1 MASRKVRLSESQ
13 LVTLIQKAI
22 NDHKKIISE
31 ATLPPAVMGI
41 LDGLNNATSGWG
53 TTVRIIPG
61 LLNQITDL
69 AMLKL
74 VNDNMSFYT
83 EYASLQDMFQGEYGV
98 GNYGDME
105 EAAKILRNL
114 GADVSFRVNNTN
126 TGVKSS
132 SIRVVVPGSTPTP
145 SPTPTPAPRT
155 TLDLSCAS
163 REAGY
168 TSSGDY
174 FVIGAP
180 TYKSGSIS
188 AYNDGRDLPNK
199 PGYNILYTANSGAK
213 KYATANCLA
222 PGPGVKGG
230 LTILTDWVS

>member
-1 MASRKVRLSESQ
+1 VLTAL
-13 LVTLIQKAI
+13 
-22 NDHKKIISE
+22 NKI
-31 ATLPPAVMGI
+31 
-41 LDGLNNATSGWG
+41 
-53 TTVRIIPG
+53 R
-61 LLNQITDL
+61 DL
-69 AMLKL
+69 ATLKL

-83 EYASLQDMFQGEYGV
+83 EYGSLQDMFQGEYGI

-105 EAAKILRNL
+105 EAAKVLRKL
-114 GADVSFRVNNTN
+114 GAEVSYRVNNTN
-126 TGVKSS
+126 TGVKSA
-132 SIRVVVPGSTPTP
+132 SINVVVPEPAPTP
-145 SPTPTPAPRT
+145 PPPPTPAPGT

-163 REAGY
+163 KVSGY
-168 TSSGDY
+168 TASGDF

-199 PGYNILYTANSGAK
+199 PGYNVVYTPNSGPK
-213 KYATANCLA
+213 KYATVNCLP